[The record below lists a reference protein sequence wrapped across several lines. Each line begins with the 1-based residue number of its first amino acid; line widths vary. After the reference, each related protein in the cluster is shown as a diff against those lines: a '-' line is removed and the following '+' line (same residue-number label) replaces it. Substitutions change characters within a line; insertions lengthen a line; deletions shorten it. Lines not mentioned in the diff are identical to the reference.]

1 MQGLHLLA
9 EWFGCSA
16 QLAPMCRAEALQA
29 LCEQLTREAGLSVVG
44 GYFHQFQPQGATG
57 TLVLAESHLAIH
69 TWPESGW
76 VTLDIFVC
84 NYAGDNSAKAE
95 QLYAALKQVFQP
107 QREQLQRMPRG
118 AAGVA

>member
-29 LCEQLTREAGLSVVG
+29 LCEQLVRDAGLSAVG
-44 GYFHQFQPQGATG
+44 GYFHQFQPHGATG
-57 TLVLAESHLAIH
+57 TLVLAESHVAIH

-84 NYAGDNSAKAE
+84 NYSADNSAKAE

-107 QREQLQRMPRG
+107 QREQLQRMQRG
-118 AAGVA
+118 ASGVA